1 MNQII
6 ESYKDMW
13 VNWKNFSGRTRRSA
27 FWYAVLANAIVSW
40 ILGFVS
46 GLLDLVIIASL
57 YTLAAFIPGIALSV
71 RRLHDTGRSG
81 WWCLLSL
88 VPIAGI
94 ALIVFFCQDS
104 QPDNVYGP
112 SPKGYAAPPMGY
124 GAPQGPQYTQYQQT
138 PPYQAPQNP
147 PYQAPQDNNNSNGG
161 NNYYQGPEL

>member
-27 FWYAVLANAIVSW
+27 FWYAVLANMIVSW
-40 ILGFVS
+40 VLGFIS
-46 GLLDLVIIASL
+46 GMLDLTIIASL
-57 YTLAAFIPGIALSV
+57 YVLAALIPSIALGI

-81 WWCLLSL
+81 WWYLLGL
-88 VPIAGI
+88 LPIANI
-94 ALIVFFCQDS
+94 VLLVFFCQDS
-104 QPDNVYGP
+104 QPDNQYGP

-124 GAPQGPQYTQYQQT
+124 GAPQGPQYTQQT
-138 PPYQAPQNP
+138 PPYQPPQGN
-147 PYQAPQDNNNSNGG
+147 DSNGGG

>member
-46 GLLDLVIIASL
+46 GLLDLAIIAGL
-57 YTLAAFIPGIALSV
+57 YTLAALVPSIALGV

-81 WWCLLSL
+81 WWYLLGL
-88 VPIAGI
+88 IPIANI
-94 ALIVFFCQDS
+94 VLLVFFCQDS
-104 QPDNVYGP
+104 QPDNQYGP

-124 GAPQGPQYTQYQQT
+124 GAPQGGYAPYTQT